1 MWLRGY
7 HGGRDAGGERGLTGG
22 FGLRLPVLGRNV
34 RFDYSYETA
43 GALQNIQI
51 FSFEVGK

>member
-1 MWLRGY
+1 VF
-7 HGGRDAGGERGLTGG
+7 GRS
-22 FGLRLPVLGRNV
+22 V
-34 RFDYSYETA
+34 RFDYSYEGA